1 MENVWNLLHL
11 IAGLSVVSDS
21 GYVAF
26 GGLCCWGMLIVAI

>member
-11 IAGLSVVSDS
+11 IAGLSVVS